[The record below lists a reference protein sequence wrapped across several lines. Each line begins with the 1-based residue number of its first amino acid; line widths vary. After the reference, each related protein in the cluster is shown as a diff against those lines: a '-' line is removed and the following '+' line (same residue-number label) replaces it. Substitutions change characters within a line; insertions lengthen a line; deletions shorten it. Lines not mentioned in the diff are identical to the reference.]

1 MSGGG
6 VQPRPRSSSK
16 DRHRRQGC
24 DWSASTRSVQYACMR
39 LSMPC
44 LSMGWNFG
52 QQRQFTPTFNNNKK
66 AHIICFIQCVSDLQ
80 SCLFVVV
87 TTSPIDTALSS
98 FMVWWNKEGFKQL
111 KGVTWPRYVRASCAF
126 NQASSPKWSVRIW
139 MCDLRPLHRV
149 LNWKVFF
156 YINICCFIII
166 LLYVCTFPVLYWWLI
181 NSWRII
187 IIIIIISNYIKVR
200 PKASRA
206 GFGCRTD
213 QYFQRQRLTYTC
225 RLKTVKSVR

>member
-1 MSGGG
+1 MARLSSPGRLVKCQDCIPGIGEMS
-6 VQPRPRSSSK
+6 
-16 DRHRRQGC
+16 
-24 DWSASTRSVQYACMR
+24 SVKVNCMR

-52 QQRQFTPTFNNNKK
+52 QQCQFTPTFNNNKK

-156 YINICCFIII
+156 YINICCFITKLIRQW
-166 LLYVCTFPVLYWWLI
+166 LYGKTGA
-181 NSWRII
+181 
-187 IIIIIISNYIKVR
+187 
-200 PKASRA
+200 PKE
-206 GFGCRTD
+206 
-213 QYFQRQRLTYTC
+213 FQRIHVVYNTSGITFCFSFIL
-225 RLKTVKSVR
+225 